1 MQKNV
6 FNQDKQDFFKTDTG
20 LELAQA
26 YLEDEEKMLDKEFAK
41 IVAKGEEIEE
51 RRREVKENLAKVK
64 MDKGKNVSNP
74 T

>member
-41 IVAKGEEIEE
+41 IDAKGEEIE
-51 RRREVKENLAKVK
+51 
-64 MDKGKNVSNP
+64 
-74 T
+74 

>member
-41 IVAKGEEIEE
+41 IDAKGEEIEE
-51 RRREVKENLAKVK
+51 RRRAVKENLAKVK
-64 MDKGKNVSNP
+64 MDREKNVPLLS
-74 T
+74 

>member
-26 YLEDEEKMLDKEFAK
+26 YLEDEEKVLDKKFSK
-41 IVAKGEEIEE
+41 IETQG
-51 RRREVKENLAKVK
+51 
-64 MDKGKNVSNP
+64 DKIGTEKRN
-74 T
+74 

>member
-41 IVAKGEEIEE
+41 IDAKGEEIEE
-51 RRREVKENLAKVK
+51 RRRAVKENLAKVK

>member
-41 IVAKGEEIEE
+41 IDAKGEEIEE
-51 RRREVKENLAKVK
+51 RRRGVKETLAKVK
-64 MDKGKNVSNP
+64 MDKGRNVSHP